1 MHGMRRRDTAVR
13 AFSGLRGAA
22 AVALACGVA
31 LAGAACTPAMTFPA
45 YPGASQPDPGLPP
58 MPEIMGDAL
67 AFAHRRL
74 APNTEL
80 VFNLPPGVFPNT
92 WMRIAKI
99 CGGRPMQ
106 PGDANVFSV
115 AQVRY
120 TGPRAEV
127 DIVYPAKNLWQTCT
141 VTLKGSAG
149 EAFYP
154 QYLQTWLVP
163 TDAPT
168 CNTPDQHRAD
178 APSPEKPVTAE
189 PPAAAATPA
198 APAAPEAVPSEAG
211 APPASAPAP
220 ASAPSAETPAPKAD
234 PAPAAT
240 PAAEPPAQPAPASPA
255 TP

>member
-1 MHGMRRRDTAVR
+1 MHGMRRRDTAIR
-13 AFSGLRGAA
+13 TFTGLRGAA

-45 YPGASQPDPGLPP
+45 YPGAQQPDPGLPP

-67 AFAHRRL
+67 AFAHKRL

-80 VFNLPPGVFPNT
+80 VFNLPVGVYPNT
-92 WMRIAKI
+92 WTRIAKI

-106 PGDANVFSV
+106 PGDTNVFSIS
-115 AQVRY
+115 QVRY

-127 DIVYPAKNLWQTCT
+127 DIVYPAKSIWQTAT

-168 CNTPDQHRAD
+168 CNTPDLHRAD
-178 APSPEKPVTAE
+178 APSPENPVKPSEPAAQPAPAGTAATT
-189 PPAAAATPA
+189 PPAAEP
-198 APAAPEAVPSEAG
+198 
-211 APPASAPAP
+211 SAPAP
-220 ASAPSAETPAPKAD
+220 AAEAA
-234 PAPAAT
+234 APAS
-240 PAAEPPAQPAPASPA
+240 PPPAQPAPASPP